1 MNGINGDDD
10 ETSGATNELEELLAK
25 RDELASLLRAV
36 RHSLAVNAQPA
47 IEEHPFLGADSKSS
61 WLWSEKSKGLNERG
75 REKSIELFRKFATV
89 EGTMGFLEFSAYL
102 EVPITLSFF
111 SRQFIFVL
119 LSYNENAFVHKP
131 AHSVRK
137 WQRNY

>member
-1 MNGINGDDD
+1 MNEINGDDD
-10 ETSGATNELEELLAK
+10 ETTGATNELEELLAK

-61 WLWSEKSKGLNERG
+61 WLWSGKSKGLNERA
-75 REKSIELFRKFATV
+75 REKSIELFRKFATAK
-89 EGTMGFLEFSAYL
+89 GTMGFFEFSAYL

-119 LSYNENAFVHKP
+119 LSYNENAFVH
-131 AHSVRK
+131 
-137 WQRNY
+137 